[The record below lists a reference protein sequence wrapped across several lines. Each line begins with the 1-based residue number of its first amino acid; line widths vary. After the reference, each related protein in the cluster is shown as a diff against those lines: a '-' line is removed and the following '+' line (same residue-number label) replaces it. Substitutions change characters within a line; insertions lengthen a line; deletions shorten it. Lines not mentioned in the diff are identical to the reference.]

1 MTEKQLDRRS
11 LTLLLSIV
19 LYLVL
24 GPALENHPFGSLILI
39 ISLYTMLVAAILQ
52 IAALKGKRA
61 LLPGI
66 LLAGLSTAFI
76 MLSHLVPTRPLIAIN
91 QSLLILFF
99 TAIVVV
105 LFSALG
111 RPGAITKG
119 RLYSSVSLYLI
130 LAMLWSVV
138 YGLTET
144 LHPGSFLLT
153 VGPRAGPIPRSFIIH
168 MSLVTLTTLG
178 TGDLVPASQL
188 TRMLVAMESV
198 TGVLYVAITI
208 ARLVSAYQTPDHSRQ

>member
-1 MTEKQLDRRS
+1 MRETLAKARRVLPHGDVTVLITGETRAGASAMPNLTKIVSRDALFDIGADTVGVVVALDLLGRS
-11 LTLLLSIV
+11 DTVIAV
-19 LYLVL
+19 DVGTNAEVAPVHRGRLYVCSAPA
-24 GPALENHPFGSLILI
+24 GPAFEGAQMACG
-39 ISLYTMLVAAILQ
+39 TQA
-52 IAALKGKRA
+52 
-61 LLPGI
+61 
-66 LLAGLSTAFI
+66 
-76 MLSHLVPTRPLIAIN
+76 
-91 QSLLILFF
+91 
-99 TAIVVV
+99 
-105 LFSALG
+105 